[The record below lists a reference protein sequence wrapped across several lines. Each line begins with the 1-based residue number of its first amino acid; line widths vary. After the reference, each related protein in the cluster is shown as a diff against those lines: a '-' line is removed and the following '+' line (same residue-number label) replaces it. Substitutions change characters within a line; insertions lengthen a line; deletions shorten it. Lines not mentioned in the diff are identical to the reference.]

1 MVTRGNIEKND
12 RRTWGTPEVYTAH
25 CSFSNNDNRQLCI
38 KLTHDDSRL
47 LDTIRACMVRK

>member
-12 RRTWGTPEVYTAH
+12 RRTWGTPEAYTAH

-38 KLTHDDSRL
+38 KLTHPVSRL
-47 LDTIRACMVRK
+47 LETTRACRLGK